1 MIFTYTVSTKEGK
14 IEKGEI
20 EAFNRSEAIATL
32 LAKGYLILSLKE
44 KKKWFKLK
52 FPFERV
58 SDLEKIYLIKNLS
71 LMTKAGLP
79 LPEIFDFLIDQAKS
93 RKLKEA
99 LKEIKKRISEGLSLY
114 SAFLLYP
121 EIFPPIFLGLIKL
134 GEESGQLANVSEHL
148 HYLFL
153 SQYEFKKKINSA
165 LIYPAMIIITALF
178 VFLSFFTFLL
188 PKITQLFTRLE
199 IKLPLVTRILVW
211 LINFFQKNFPFIFL
225 VVIILIVSYFLL
237 SKKREIK
244 KIFSSI
250 DLSLPIVGKILR
262 EINLS
267 HFSKNLGLLLKSG
280 MPIERAL
287 ILSAEIT
294 QDEVYKER
302 IKKILEMVRKGEKLS
317 TSMESFPKEF
327 PKNFTKIIA
336 AGERSGN
343 LVESLEYLSSF
354 YEAELERDTKDLTI
368 AFEPLLLVIIGLLVA
383 FVALAIISP
392 IYQYISALGG
402 LR

>member
-99 LKEIKKRISEGLSLY
+99 LKEIKKRISEGSSLY
-114 SAFLLYP
+114 SAFLFYP

-153 SQYEFKKKINSA
+153 SRYEFKKKINSA

>member
-99 LKEIKKRISEGLSLY
+99 LKEIKKRVSEGSSLY
-114 SAFLLYP
+114 SAFLFYP

-237 SKKREIK
+237 SKRREMK

-250 DLSLPIVGKILR
+250 DLSLPIVGKILK

-294 QDEVYKER
+294 QDEIYKER

-368 AFEPLLLVIIGLLVA
+368 AFEPLLLVLIGLLVA

>member
-32 LAKGYLILSLKE
+32 LAKDYLILSLKE

-237 SKKREIK
+237 SKRREIK

-250 DLSLPIVGKILR
+250 DLSLPIVGKILK